1 MPHRM
6 MAAFL
11 DELEKIAAAAANGKP
26 LVQSPVAT
34 ENELIREQLDNIAL
48 KQQLKQT
55 MQALQQQ
62 EAMEQQQM
70 QQQMAMQQQ
79 QMAMQQQQQAQGGE
93 QQPGEQQGA
102 EQAQGGQPQK
112 PQLPPGIDPRDM
124 IGGAE

>member
-6 MAAFL
+6 MAAFI
-11 DELEKIAAAAANGKP
+11 DELEKIAAAATNGKP
-26 LVQSPVAT
+26 LVQSPVAA

-70 QQQMAMQQQ
+70 QQQMQMQQQ
-79 QMAMQQQQQAQGGE
+79 QMQMQQQAQQAQGGE
-93 QQPGEQQGA
+93 QGQGG
-102 EQAQGGQPQK
+102 EQAQGGQPQQ

>member
-1 MPHRM
+1 MNYNM
-6 MAAFL
+6 MAAFF
-11 DELEKIAAAAANGKP
+11 DELEKIAAGTNSGKP
-26 LVQSPVAT
+26 LVQSPVAA

-79 QMAMQQQQQAQGGE
+79 QQQMQEQGA
-93 QQPGEQQGA
+93 QQGQPA
-102 EQAQGGQPQK
+102 PEQGAPQK